1 MLQRAYVNCP
11 FQINDV
17 LIDHYKLLEDLHFR
31 REKNKVIQLHKEFD
45 YNYAF
50 MCGKVATY
58 VVVAL
63 KTFQHDHQQ
72 LLNEQNHH
80 FIEEYIDALIYADLS
95 IINSIV
101 KKANLL
107 MMAFG
112 YNYDQRNI

>member
-31 REKNKVIQLHKEFD
+31 REKNKVIQLQKEFD

-63 KTFQHDHQQ
+63 KTFS
-72 LLNEQNHH
+72 
-80 FIEEYIDALIYADLS
+80 A
-95 IINSIV
+95 
-101 KKANLL
+101 
-107 MMAFG
+107 
-112 YNYDQRNI
+112 